1 MKKIIATLLCAVV
14 LLSASLV
21 SVSAITKSDT
31 PIVGGNTI
39 FTVKEFI
46 YEGEPTATSPWSNA
60 FCNEDWTGCRWS
72 PVVED
77 GIDCIAVETVQGW
90 EHYMDFNWYQ
100 WNNDK
105 YYPALDCSEYKF
117 FKVKYKLNDVAA
129 EALAEITEGAS
140 QFVAKTQD
148 ILSSGSGASGTL
160 RYTMTVASNEWIE
173 LIIPL
178 SDTKFSSIPFDI
190 PWEEETIRQFRY
202 YPFGSIKDPIKGGI
216 CYIEYM
222 AFFKTEAEAK
232 AFTNAAPE
240 DPEDPEV
247 PEPPKT
253 ADHVLV
259 SVIAAFVSFGV
270 ATSVVIAKKRAK

>member
-77 GIDCIAVETVQGW
+77 GIDCIAVETVKGNG

-129 EALAEITEGAS
+129 EVLAEIYEGAAE
-140 QFVAKTQD
+140 FVTKTQD
-148 ILSSGSGASGTL
+148 VLGSGGAWGIL
-160 RYTMTVASNEWIE
+160 PYTMTVASNEWVE

-178 SDTKFSSIPFDI
+178 SNTKFNGT
-190 PWEEETIRQFRY
+190 PWEEETIRQFMY
-202 YPFGSIKDPIKGGI
+202 YPFGSIMEPIKGGI

-240 DPEDPEV
+240 EPEDNPT
-247 PEPPKT
+247 T

>member
-1 MKKIIATLLCAVV
+1 MKKIIALFLCTVV
-14 LLSASLV
+14 LFSASLV

-39 FTVKEFI
+39 FTVEEFM

-60 FCNEDWTGCRWS
+60 FCNEAWTGCVWERT
-72 PVVED
+72 VED
-77 GIDCIAVETVQGW
+77 GIDCIAVYPVQGNG

-105 YYPALDCSEYKF
+105 YYPALDCAEYKF
-117 FKVKYKLNDVAA
+117 FKVKYKLNEAAATEMTEIYECVA
-129 EALAEITEGAS
+129 E
-140 QFVAKTQD
+140 FVCKTQD
-148 ILSSGSGASGTL
+148 ALGSGGAWGIL
-160 RYTMTVASNEWIE
+160 PYTTTAVANEWVE
-173 LIIPL
+173 VIIPL
-178 SDTKFSSIPFDI
+178 SGMKFNGYA
-190 PWEEETIRQFRY
+190 WETETIRQFMY
-202 YPFGSIKDPIKGGI
+202 YPFGGISAPIEDGV

-222 AFFKTEAEAK
+222 GFFKTEEEAK

-240 DPEDPEV
+240 EPEDNPT
-247 PEPPKT
+247 T

-270 ATSVVIAKKRAK
+270 ATSVVITKKRAK